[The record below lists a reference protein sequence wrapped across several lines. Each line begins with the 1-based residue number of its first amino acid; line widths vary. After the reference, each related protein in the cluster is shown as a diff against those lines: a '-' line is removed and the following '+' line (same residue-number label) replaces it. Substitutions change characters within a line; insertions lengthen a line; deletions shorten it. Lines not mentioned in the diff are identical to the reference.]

1 MSTLLN
7 NRIRRHHAVDISR
20 WGEAPPRWILL
31 LADEV
36 RATNRKVTGERVG
49 ISRSAVSLALAN
61 RYPSPSTRSIEKKVL
76 LALDGLNC
84 PAQQLTISVEQCR
97 DYRARP
103 APTHNPMAMRMW
115 RHCQTCRHNPECQQG
130 DVQ

>member
-1 MSTLLN
+1 MNTASKIGV
-7 NRIRRHHAVDISR
+7 IRRTRTVDISN

-36 RATNRKVTGERVG
+36 RATNRKMAGERIGV
-49 ISRSAVSLALAN
+49 SRSAVSLALAN
-61 RYPSPSTRSIEKKVL
+61 RYPSPSTDSIEKKVL
-76 LALDGLNC
+76 LALDGLSC

-103 APTHNPMAMRMW
+103 APTHNPMAMRLW
-115 RHCQTCRHNPECQQG
+115 RHCQTCPHNPERQG
-130 DVQ
+130 EEQ